1 MTALNKIEYAI
12 LLDRLT
18 ETLMQRGV
26 SVSDVNREIVRL
38 SNLNEFT
45 GAILDSLGGWLGGKA
60 VRMGLRDPLNDYEF
74 RQQFTGLRKALDNFF
89 TAIDKTAPDQ
99 VTKELKKK
107 INVAI
112 NTLYSHSR
120 EKMYGVGQS
129 PYHKPVAQLALDRLQ
144 KEIYGPSGT
153 GADGDFSGF
162 REPEAAKRYFM
173 RYFSG
178 KPADPLHFARYL
190 RLFGHKDRDASAK

>member
-1 MTALNKIEYAI
+1 MSAFNKIEYAI

-45 GAILDSLGGWLGGKA
+45 GAMFDALGGWLGGKA
-60 VRMGLRDPLNDYEF
+60 VRMGLRDPVNDYEF
-74 RQQFTGLRKALDNFF
+74 RQQYLGLRKALDNFF
-89 TAIDKTAPDQ
+89 VAVDKVSPDE
-99 VTKELKKK
+99 VTIELKKK
-107 INVAI
+107 LFYALRD
-112 NTLYSHSR
+112 LYSHSR
-120 EKMYGVGQS
+120 EKMYGVGKS
-129 PYHKPVAQLALDRLQ
+129 PYHRAVAQPALDRLQ

-153 GADGDFSGF
+153 GDDGDFSGF
-162 REPEAAKRYFM
+162 REPAAAKAYFM
-173 RYFSG
+173 RHFRN
-178 KPADPLHFARYL
+178 KPADHMHFARYL